1 MWPKFAHA
9 LGHDEWLE
17 KPEFKRVEDR
27 VKNRTILDPM
37 VSDATREFTCD
48 ELMEKMIEAK
58 IPASPVR
65 TVADVANDPHFRDVR
80 RMYTDVDHPELG
92 EVRITNQAIHMS
104 ETNPY
109 VRGCSPCSG
118 STMRRS
124 TPPSATMPMRSPACT
139 RKA

>member
-1 MWPKFAHA
+1 MRSATTN
-9 LGHDEWLE
+9 
-17 KPEFKRVEDR
+17 R

-109 VRGCSPCSG
+109 VRGCSPLLG
-118 STMRRS
+118 QHNEEVYAAFGYDANEVARLH
-124 TPPSATMPMRSPACT
+124 
-139 RKA
+139 KEGVI